1 MTLPAFIKHLDLSC
15 RARHAACRLGV
26 LLTALVCLPPATA
39 GDFELGACIHLAL
52 NRGDAQTVLPALA
65 QAGFTSFRDDMY
77 WAPMEQQRGNIEMPA
92 RYRELESAI
101 DALHKAGGSPLVILD
116 FGNDFYDHGSQPT
129 SPEAI
134 EAFQRY
140 VRFVVTRFKDRVNQ
154 YEVWNEWN
162 TGFGTNPPQN
172 HGDATAYVKL
182 LARTYATIKAINPHA
197 RVIGGSVAGADLT
210 WCKQFFAAGGLR
222 YLDAFSV
229 HSYTLFHLHSNPE
242 VAIRILDSVRAEM
255 QRATPDSQKPILITE
270 MGWPTNQ
277 GRFGVPEGTAAD
289 YMVRFLAL
297 ARARPWIQ
305 GIWWYDLIDDGT
317 NHAESE
323 QQFGLL
329 RSDLSQKPA
338 YTAASRVGRMLAE
351 SSSVRSYALSGSG
364 YAVVGHAHDRD
375 WLIAWKLEPDV
386 RGWGEGTAAATDVG
400 TEFEWVSPQLPDGGT
415 PLLWERQNGRWV
427 AAPIRA
433 PGSG

>member
-1 MTLPAFIKHLDLSC
+1 
-15 RARHAACRLGV
+15 
-26 LLTALVCLPPATA
+26 
-39 GDFELGACIHLAL
+39 LGACIHLAL
-52 NRGDAQTVLPALA
+52 NRGDAKTVLPALA
-65 QAGFTSFRDDMY
+65 QAGFTSFRDDAY
-77 WAPMEQQRGNIEMPA
+77 WAPMEQQRGQIEMPA
-92 RYRELESAI
+92 RYRELESAV
-101 DALHKAGGSPLVILD
+101 DSLHKAGGSPLVILD
-116 FGNDFYDHGSQPT
+116 FGNDFYDHGSQPV

-140 VRFVVTRFKDRVNQ
+140 VRFVVTYFKDRVNQ

-162 TGFGTNPPQN
+162 TGFGTYPPQT
-172 HGDATAYVKL
+172 HGEASAYVKL
-182 LARTYATIKAINPHA
+182 LARTYATIKAINPRA

-210 WCKQFFAAGGLR
+210 WCKEFFAAGGLR
-222 YLDAFSV
+222 YVDAFSV

-255 QRATPDSQKPILITE
+255 QRASPGTQIPILITE

-277 GRFGVPEGTAAD
+277 GHLGVSESTAAD

-317 NHAESE
+317 NRTESE

-338 YTAASRVGRMLAE
+338 YAAATRLSRMLAE
-351 SSSVRSYALSGSG
+351 SSSVRSYAVPGDS

-375 WLIAWKLEPDV
+375 WLIAWKLEPEV
-386 RGWGEGTAAATDVG
+386 RGWQEGTAAATDIG
-400 TEFEWVSPQLPDGGT
+400 TQFDWVSPQLPEDGA
-415 PLLWERQNGRWV
+415 PILWERQKGSWV
-427 AAPIRA
+427 ISPMRA

>member
-1 MTLPAFIKHLDLSC
+1 
-15 RARHAACRLGV
+15 
-26 LLTALVCLPPATA
+26 
-39 GDFELGACIHLAL
+39 
-52 NRGDAQTVLPALA
+52 
-65 QAGFTSFRDDMY
+65 MY
-77 WAPMEQQRGNIEMPA
+77 WAPMEQQRGQIEMPA

-116 FGNDFYDHGSQPT
+116 FGNDFYDHGSQPE
-129 SPEAI
+129 SADAI

-140 VRFVVTRFKDRVNQ
+140 VRFVVMHFKDRVNQ

-172 HGDATAYVKL
+172 HGDAAAYARL
-182 LARTYATIKAINPHA
+182 LARTYATIKSIDPRA

-210 WCKQFFAAGGLR
+210 WCKEFFAAGGLR
-222 YLDAFSV
+222 TLDAFSV

-242 VAIRILDSVRAEM
+242 VAIRILDSVKVEMDRAAPGA
-255 QRATPDSQKPILITE
+255 QIPLLITE

-277 GRFGVPEGTAAD
+277 GHLGVPESTAAD

-329 RSDLSQKPA
+329 RADLSQKPA
-338 YTAASRVGRMLAE
+338 YAAAARLSRMLAE
-351 SSSVRSYALSGSG
+351 STSVHSYALARSG

-386 RGWGEGTAAATDVG
+386 RGWEEGTAAATDIG
-400 TEFEWVSPQLPDGGT
+400 TEFEWVSPQLPDNGT
-415 PLLWERQNGRWV
+415 PVLWERRHGHWV
-427 AAPIRA
+427 TALIYPS
-433 PGSG
+433 GSH